1 MVEEVLG
8 YCALVLTAVGLVS
21 LSIWFCCSVVER
33 IVKMRRRLKNSRYN
47 ALLKENEHL
56 RSFLAD
62 VEENSYLREVHYSQ
76 YAPRKSNKIR
86 HNAA

>member
-1 MVEEVLG
+1 MIDEVLG
-8 YCALVLTAVGLVS
+8 FCALVLTVVGLVS
-21 LSIWFCCSVVER
+21 LSIWFCCSIVER

-47 ALLKENEHL
+47 ALLKENERL
-56 RSFLAD
+56 RNFLAD

-76 YAPRKSNKIR
+76 YAPRESNKVR

>member
-1 MVEEVLG
+1 MIEEVLG
-8 YCALVLTAVGLVS
+8 FCALVLTVVGLAS
-21 LSIWFCCSVVER
+21 LSIWFCCSIVER

-47 ALLKENEHL
+47 TLLKENERL
-56 RSFLAD
+56 RNFLAD

-76 YAPRKSNKIR
+76 YVPRKSNKVR